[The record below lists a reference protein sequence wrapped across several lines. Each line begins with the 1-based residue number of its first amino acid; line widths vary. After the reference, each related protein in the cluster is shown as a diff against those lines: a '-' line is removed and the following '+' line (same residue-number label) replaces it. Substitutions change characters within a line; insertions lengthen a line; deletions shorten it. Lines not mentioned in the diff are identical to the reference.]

1 MTTFP
6 DAKILDVDLTSGK
19 IETRTIPGETYR
31 LYPGGSALGLYLI
44 LQEMKPGIDPLSPE
58 NMLVFSTSVVT
69 GLPVSGQSRL
79 MITTK
84 SPLTDT
90 IGDSQAGG
98 FFPAH
103 LKNSGYDAV
112 VFKGKSEKP
121 VYLYIDGDKVTLK
134 DASAVW
140 GTVTGEAERI
150 IREELG
156 EKQLEIA
163 EIGPAGENLVK
174 YAAIMNMANRANG
187 RNGTGAVMGS
197 KNLKAVA
204 VKKVK
209 ARKPFDPEGFKQLS
223 GNVKERIEENPNI
236 QGLGLHGTDG
246 ELAPTSAEGFLP
258 TRNFL
263 SGYFGEKADKIDGTV
278 MTDTI
283 LKERDTC
290 YACAINCKRVV
301 EIEGKVDPLY
311 GGPEY
316 ETAAT
321 FGSYCDVGSLEDV
334 SIANQYCNMY
344 GLDTI
349 SCGATIAFAMEC
361 YEKGLLTKE
370 DTDGMEL
377 AFGKSEYF
385 PELIEKI
392 ALRKGFGDL
401 LAEGTHR
408 AAEKIGPEAMPLNMC
423 VKKQELPA
431 HMPHYKPAIGLL
443 YAVNSFGAD
452 HQSCEH
458 DPFLTM
464 PEDSFERKRLA
475 MIGIDKGYEDSFSM
489 DDDKVRFAIAGQKM
503 FSTMDVLGLC
513 QFAWGPSWQ
522 LYGPDDMIHLCKA
535 GVGWEA
541 SIDELLEIGERR
553 INMMRFFNMRE
564 GFDKKDDYLPER
576 MYEPLPDGPQKGFQF
591 DKDTFMNFRD
601 KYYQFVNWDENGNPT
616 EETLKKLSLGW
627 LLEKR

>member
-1 MTTFP
+1 MSAFP
-6 DAKILDVDLTSGK
+6 DAKVLEVDLTSGTINK
-19 IETRTIPGETYR
+19 RSIPGDTYR

-44 LQEMKPGIDPLSPE
+44 LQEMEPGVDPLSPD
-58 NMLVFSTSVVT
+58 NMLVFSTSMLT
-69 GLPVSGQSRL
+69 GLPISGQSRV

-103 LKNSGYDAV
+103 LRNSGYDAV
-112 VFKGKSEKP
+112 VLKGKAEKP
-121 VYLYIDGDKVTLK
+121 VYLYIDGDEVTIK
-134 DASAVW
+134 DASSIW
-140 GTVTGEAERI
+140 GKVTGETEAM
-150 IREELG
+150 IRKELG
-156 EKQLEIA
+156 EDQLEIA

-197 KNLKAVA
+197 KNLKAIA

-209 ARKPFDPEGFKQLS
+209 PRKAYDPVAFKELN

-236 QGLGLHGTDG
+236 QGLSANGTNG
-246 ELAPTSAEGFLP
+246 ELAPTSEEGFLP

-263 SGYFGEKADKIDGTV
+263 SGYFGEKVDKIDGTAV
-278 MTDTI
+278 MNSI
-283 LKERDTC
+283 FKESDTC
-290 YACAINCKRVV
+290 FACAIRCKRVV

-321 FGSYCDVGSLEDV
+321 FGSYCDVDNLEDV

-361 YEKGLLTKE
+361 YEKGLLSKE
-370 DTDGMEL
+370 ETDGMDL
-377 AFGKSEYF
+377 SFGRSENF
-385 PELIEKI
+385 ADIIEKI
-392 ALRKGFGDL
+392 SLRQGFGDL

-408 AAEKIGPEAMPLNMC
+408 MAEKIGPEAMALSMC

-475 MIGIDKGYEDSFSM
+475 MIGIDKGYEDSFAM
-489 DDDKVRFAIAGQKM
+489 DDNKVKFTIAGQKF
-503 FSTMDVLGLC
+503 FSTMDTLGLC
-513 QFAWGPSWQ
+513 QFAWGPTWQ
-522 LYGPDDMIHLCKA
+522 LYGPDDMVDLCKA
-535 GVGWEA
+535 GVGWNA
-541 SIDELLEIGERR
+541 SIEELLEVGERR
-553 INMMRFFNMRE
+553 INMMRYFNMRE
-564 GFDKKDDYLPER
+564 GFCKKDDYLPER
-576 MYEPLPDGPQKGFQF
+576 MFEPLTDGPQKGFQF
-591 DKDTFMNFRD
+591 DKDSFLEFRE
-601 KYYQFVNWDENGNPT
+601 KYYQMMDWNEDGNPT
-616 EETLKKLSLGW
+616 DETLKKLSLDW

>member
-1 MTTFP
+1 MTNFP
-6 DAKILDVDLTSGK
+6 DAKILDVDLTVGK
-19 IETRTIPGETYR
+19 IETSTIPGETYR

-44 LQEMKPGIDPLSPE
+44 LQEMEPGIDPLSPE
-58 NMLVFSTSVVT
+58 NMLVFSTSVLT
-69 GLPVSGQSRL
+69 GLPISGQSRV

-84 SPLTDT
+84 SPLTET

-103 LKNSGYDAV
+103 LRNSGYDAV
-112 VFKGKSEKP
+112 VFRGKSEKP
-121 VYLYIDGDKVTLK
+121 VYLYIDGNDVILK

-140 GTVTGEAERI
+140 GKVTGETERI
-150 IREELG
+150 IREELD
-156 EKQLEIA
+156 EDQLEIA

-174 YAAIMNMANRANG
+174 YASIMNMANRANG

-197 KNLKAVA
+197 KNLKAIA

-209 ARKPFDPEGFKQLS
+209 PRKPYDAEGFKKLS
-223 GNVKERIEENPNI
+223 GNVKERIAENPNI
-236 QGLGLHGTDG
+236 QGLGASGTNG
-246 ELAPTSAEGFLP
+246 ELAPTSEEGFLP

-263 SGYFGEKADKIDGTV
+263 SGYFGEKVEKIGG
-278 MTDTI
+278 DTLMNTI
-283 LKERDTC
+283 FKESDTC
-290 YACAINCKRVV
+290 FACAIRCKRVV

-321 FGSYCDVGSLEDV
+321 FGSYCDVDSLEDV

-408 AAEKIGPEAMPLNMC
+408 AAEKLGPEAMPLSMC
-423 VKKQELPA
+423 VKKQEMPA

-475 MIGIDKGYEDSFSM
+475 MIGISKGYEDSFSM
-489 DDDKVRFAIAGQKM
+489 DDDKVRFTVAGQQF
-503 FSTMDVLGLC
+503 FSTLDTLGLC
-513 QFAWGPSWQ
+513 QFAWGPTWQ
-522 LYGPDDMIHLCKA
+522 LYGPDDLIDFCEA
-535 GVGWEA
+535 GVGWET
-541 SIDELLEIGERR
+541 SIEELLEIGERR
-553 INMMRFFNMRE
+553 INMMRYFNMRE

-576 MYEPLPDGPQKGFQF
+576 MYEPLPDGPQKGFQL
-591 DKDTFMNFRD
+591 DKDIFMNFRD
-601 KYYQFVNWDENGNPT
+601 NYYQFVDWDENGNPS
-616 EETLKKLSLGW
+616 EETLRKLSLGW